1 MLYQFYGCPGT
12 GEMNEDVYDMTVGE
26 RYVTGLELKEAY
38 KHAAMYLEDN
48 IEELNAMNIF
58 PVPDGDTGI
67 NMFLT
72 MKSAVEAMKKAPD
85 LTVSAISSIAARG
98 ALLGARGNSGVILS
112 QILKGIAK
120 GLEGKDAFSFNDF
133 TAALHIASEQAY
145 HVVANPVEGTILTVI
160 REVAEAASYASKKH
174 ASFTRMIMS
183 VVSQAKK
190 TVKETPELLPV
201 LKDAGVVDSG
211 AKGLYYVFAGMK
223 DAICLKSIPL
233 KNIDDSSLVVTGKEE
248 EMTYGFDLQFIIK
261 GENLPLEE
269 IRDKVIESGD
279 CPLVVGDDTLI
290 RVHVH
295 TLGPEDVLEYAR
307 GKGTLMDI
315 VMEDMDQQVQQKNM
329 EK

>member
-1 MLYQFYGCPGT
+1 MVV
-12 GEMNEDVYDMTVGE
+12 EE
-26 RYVTGLELKEAY
+26 RNITGLELKEAY

-48 IEELNAMNIF
+48 IDELNAMNIF

-72 MKSAVEAMKKAPD
+72 MKSAVEATEKAPD
-85 LTVSAISSIAARG
+85 LTVSAISSTAARG

-120 GLEGKDAFSFNDF
+120 GLEGKDTFSFNDF
-133 TAALHIASEQAY
+133 TAALYIASEQAY
-145 HVVANPVEGTILTVI
+145 HVVAEPVEGTILTVI
-160 REVAEAASYASKKH
+160 REVAEAASYAGERH
-174 ASFTRMIMS
+174 ASFTHMIMS

-190 TVKETPELLPV
+190 TVKETPELLSV
-201 LKDAGVVDSG
+201 LKEAGVVDSG
-211 AKGLYYVFAGMK
+211 AKGLYYVFVGMK
-223 DAICLKSIPL
+223 DAICRKRIHVKTS
-233 KNIDDSSLVVTGKEE
+233 DASSPAVSDKGKEI
-248 EMTYGFDLQFIIK
+248 TYGFDLQFMIK

-269 IRDKVIESGD
+269 IRDKVIASGD

-295 TLGPEDVLEYAR
+295 TLAPDDVLEYAR

-315 VMEDMDQQVQQKNM
+315 VIEDMDQQVQQKNM